1 MAVDKYFSGPSA
13 TDEEWKMNGSGN
25 DDESDDDPTALDSR
39 LALGESDEEEAAA
52 AAATRLSDTDSDSEP
67 GGGGGG
73 GGGGGAMDTTGPP
86 RRHSDR
92 AGLYTGNMR
101 EPGVVQRAKRPTSK
115 GINYKPYVKP
125 TERMADRA
133 RNQANYL
140 AHKHLATIDFFG
152 SRHSGQEKAPW

>member
-1 MAVDKYFSGPSA
+1 
-13 TDEEWKMNGSGN
+13 
-25 DDESDDDPTALDSR
+25 
-39 LALGESDEEEAAA
+39 
-52 AAATRLSDTDSDSEP
+52 
-67 GGGGGG
+67 
-73 GGGGGAMDTTGPP
+73 MDTTGPP

-101 EPGVVQRAKRPTSK
+101 EPGVVQRAKRPTSN

-140 AHKHLATIDFFG
+140 AHKRLATIDFLA
-152 SRHSGQEKAPW
+152 RATAAKEKLDVAHTNDYPGKPAGATLLLLTPPN